1 MDSLILNKDILYVGN
16 VPPEYH
22 YADFNEFYVDL
33 FNTPVIEANKEY
45 TFYRVYL
52 YDNYFAV
59 SENTFNTSEYIIG
72 GLVDIPVSDNIV
84 YRRDFDSICF
94 ITFVFV
100 LLGVWLLNLIT
111 SLIRKG
117 GVLGGLF

>member
-1 MDSLILNKDILYVGN
+1 MNDLIFNNDILYVGN

-72 GLVDIPVSDNIV
+72 GLVDIPTSDNIV

-100 LLGVWLLNLIT
+100 LLGVWLLNLLT

>member
-72 GLVDIPVSDNIV
+72 GLVDIPTSDNIV

-100 LLGVWLLNLIT
+100 FLGVWLLNLMT